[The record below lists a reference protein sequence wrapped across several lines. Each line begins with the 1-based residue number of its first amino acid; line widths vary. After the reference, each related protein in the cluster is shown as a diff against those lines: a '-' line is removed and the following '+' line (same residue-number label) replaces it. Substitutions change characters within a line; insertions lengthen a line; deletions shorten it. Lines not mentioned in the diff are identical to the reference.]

1 MNDCVIELNH
11 LDGSEVT
18 YVGSDGTS
26 IDSKNGACGCNVS
39 TDGSRRGVVNMGPL
53 EEIRS
58 TVHAEADKPP

>member
-26 IDSKNGACGCNVS
+26 VDSKNGACGCNVS
-39 TDGSRRGVVNMGPL
+39 TNGSSIGVINTEAL
-53 EEIRS
+53 KEIRS
-58 TVHAEADKPP
+58 AVHAEADKPP